1 MVQLSDALKTPRA
14 SSLNELTDPVGVA
27 AYFRHEIGLNEIEL
41 ARALGGADPRS
52 VRRWTAAN
60 STIAPQL
67 RYAERL
73 DDLRDIATVLVVDG
87 DLTAPQV
94 GRWLRARSRALDGRR
109 PLEILETK
117 KDAHQIVRDAAEAF
131 TYGDPT

>member
-1 MVQLSDALKTPRA
+1 MSTTTLKTPRA
-14 SSLNELTDPVGVA
+14 SSLNELTDPAEVA
-27 AYFRHEIGLNEIEL
+27 TYFRYEIGLNETEL

-52 VRRWTAAN
+52 VRRWTAPN

-87 DLTAPQV
+87 ELTAQQV
-94 GRWLRARSRALDGRR
+94 GRWLRARSRALEGRR
-109 PLEILETK
+109 PLEVLQSS
-117 KDAHQIVRDAAEAF
+117 KDAHQTVRDAAVAF